1 MMSLGQYLGSGFYDM
16 WFISPAF
23 KGIVFHFKMLTTF
36 QNNFLTLG
44 IGGAFLITYI
54 SYGLYSSV
62 PIAWLFVY
70 FRDAF
75 IATSDSAYKWSYC
88 NTRIATNSWVLYSL
102 YFIYFSVIM
111 HSLLSLW
118 FYSNSNNALNW
129 DHNWLKK

>member
-23 KGIVFHFKMLTTF
+23 KGI
-36 QNNFLTLG
+36 G
-44 IGGAFLITYI
+44 AAFLLTYI

-75 IATSDSAYKWSYC
+75 VATSDSAYKWSYC
-88 NTRIATNSWVLYSL
+88 NTRIATNSSVNSF
-102 YFIYFSVIM
+102 YFNV
-111 HSLLSLW
+111 
-118 FYSNSNNALNW
+118 
-129 DHNWLKK
+129 